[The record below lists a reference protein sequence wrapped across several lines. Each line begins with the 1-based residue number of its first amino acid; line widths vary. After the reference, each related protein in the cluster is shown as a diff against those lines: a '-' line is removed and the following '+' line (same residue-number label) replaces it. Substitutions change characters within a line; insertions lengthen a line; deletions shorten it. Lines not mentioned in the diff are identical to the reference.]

1 MKSCSVSFILIALII
16 IGCSSKQT
24 ERSQEYLLH
33 DIWALSSINS
43 EKVVIDETVK
53 NLPKLEIYVED
64 EMVRGNTG
72 CNTING
78 KVEIDENKISFYDIT
93 ATEMVCPGNL
103 EQKFLSALQ
112 KVNNYKIEKL
122 KLYLYE
128 DVKELLSFQK
138 ID

>member
-1 MKSCSVSFILIALII
+1 
-16 IGCSSKQT
+16 SSK
-24 ERSQEYLLH
+24 EAEKSQVNLLH
-33 DIWALSSINS
+33 DIWALASINS

-78 KVEIDENKISFYDIT
+78 KVEIDKNKISFYDIT
-93 ATEMVCPGNL
+93 ATEMVYPGDL
-103 EQKFLSALQ
+103 ERRFISALQ
-112 KVNNYKIEKL
+112 KVNNYKIVKF

-128 DVKELLSFQK
+128 NDKVLLSFQK

>member
-16 IGCSSKQT
+16 ISCSSK
-24 ERSQEYLLH
+24 EAEKSQVNLLH
-33 DIWALSSINS
+33 DIWALASINS

-78 KVEIDENKISFYDIT
+78 KVEIDKNKISFYDIT
-93 ATEMVCPGNL
+93 ATEMVCPGDL
-103 EQKFLSALQ
+103 ERRFISALQ
-112 KVNNYKIEKL
+112 KVNNYKIVKF

-128 DVKELLSFQK
+128 NDKVLLSFQK